1 MIMPR
6 EIPRL
11 LSLLLLFGALC
22 ACGRREPAVTPEPA
36 RAAAPSIVV
45 RLGFQKIGPPFLLK
59 ERAQRLQERLAAA
72 GARAEW
78 VEFQA
83 GPPLLEA
90 MRGGGVDIGYT
101 GEAPPIFA
109 QAGGVPFVYV
119 ANDPP
124 SPRAEAILVAAD
136 SPIRSASELKGKR
149 IALNRGSNV
158 HYLLLRALERAG
170 LSVADVTPVYLAP
183 PDARSAFQSGEVEAW
198 VIWDPFLAAAE
209 QQGARRLVDGEGL
222 VKNRF
227 YYLARREFADKH
239 AALLRI
245 VLDEYSGVSDWA
257 AAHPEQTARL
267 LADASGVPYD
277 ALLASERRH
286 VYGVQAVS
294 RAILDEQQAIADAFV
309 KLAIIPREIR
319 THDAYAAAGGSAQ

>member
-1 MIMPR
+1 
-6 EIPRL
+6 
-11 LSLLLLFGALC
+11 
-22 ACGRREPAVTPEPA
+22 
-36 RAAAPSIVV
+36 
-45 RLGFQKIGPPFLLK
+45 
-59 ERAQRLQERLAAA
+59 
-72 GARAEW
+72 

-90 MRGGGVDIGYT
+90 MRGAGVDIGYT

-119 ANDPP
+119 ASDPP
-124 SPRAEAILVAAD
+124 SPQAEAILVAAD
-136 SPIRSASELKGKR
+136 SAIRRPRDLKGKR
-149 IALNRGSNV
+149 VALNRGSNV